1 MASGGAGELGG
12 EGGGI
17 ASALQAIADQPM
29 QTTGVPDLRGW
40 KLPDG
45 KLVIPFQCLAPSGSH
60 FIHPGDS
67 HVLSLQPGDVVLAA
81 LREHTGDES
90 AETFL
95 NGDRV
100 D

>member
-45 KLVIPFQCLAPSGSH
+45 KLVIPFQCLD
-60 FIHPGDS
+60 PGRINTRAIRPLPKQAQFKP
-67 HVLSLQPGDVVLAA
+67 VGKRGERYL
-81 LREHTGDES
+81 
-90 AETFL
+90 
-95 NGDRV
+95 
-100 D
+100 

>member
-45 KLVIPFQCLAPSGSH
+45 KLVIPFQCLAPNKQA
-60 FIHPGDS
+60 P
-67 HVLSLQPGDVVLAA
+67 V
-81 LREHTGDES
+81 
-90 AETFL
+90 
-95 NGDRV
+95 DRAKGPV
-100 D
+100 PQVGPIA